1 VYGTVRTV
9 VWEEGCCKVL
19 LLPDL
24 IDTLQGLFRRQATG
38 EITEFDRVV
47 IETTGLADPTPILH
61 ALLTDRM
68 LISHYRLNGVIATV
82 DAATGRSTLDRR
94 IESVKQAAVA
104 DRLLLTK
111 ADLADPAEID
121 DLTKRLHSLNPAA
134 PILPARHGVVEP
146 GRIFDA
152 GLYDPKTKNI
162 DVQRWLNAAAYVASL
177 PRRDDQIGS
186 HYQAK
191 RRAER
196 HNHEPNRHDE
206 RVKAIYLTVDEPIAG
221 EAFDEWLDALVTIK
235 GPDLLRVKGILN
247 IANCRDPVVVHG
259 VQHVFHPPVRLTKW
273 PSDDR
278 RSRIVVIARD
288 MDENAVRESFTLF
301 TKHAPIYAVPA

>member
-1 VYGTVRTV
+1 MKSLDA
-9 VWEEGCCKVL
+9 EGRRVPVL
-19 LLPDL
+19 LLTGFLGSGKTTVLNYLLRQTELTGIVVIINEFGEIALNHELVERSNEGRDMVLLERECPCCTVHTGL
-24 IDTLQGLFRRQATG
+24 IDTLQGLFRRRATG

-47 IETTGLADPTPILH
+47 IETTGRADPTPILH

-68 LISHYRLNGVIATV
+68 LISHYRLDGVIATV

-196 HNHEPNRHDE
+196 H
-206 RVKAIYLTVDEPIAG
+206 
-221 EAFDEWLDALVTIK
+221 
-235 GPDLLRVKGILN
+235 
-247 IANCRDPVVVHG
+247 
-259 VQHVFHPPVRLTKW
+259 
-273 PSDDR
+273 R
-278 RSRIVVIARD
+278 R
-288 MDENAVRESFTLF
+288 FT
-301 TKHAPIYAVPA
+301 